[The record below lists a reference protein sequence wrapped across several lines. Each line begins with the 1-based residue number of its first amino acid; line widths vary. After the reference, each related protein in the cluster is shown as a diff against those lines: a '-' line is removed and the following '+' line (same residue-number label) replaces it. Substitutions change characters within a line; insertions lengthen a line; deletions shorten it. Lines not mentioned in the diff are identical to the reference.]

1 MLKGHLANFY
11 MPLQKNKGVWSS
23 LMGVMSLKI
32 LKPMWNRIIAKSL
45 LNEDKMKAFTIK
57 SWTKQR
63 HTLSISLS
71 NIVYVVLHTAL
82 RKEERKQQE

>member
-1 MLKGHLANFY
+1 MTLGKFQHAFT
-11 MPLQKNKGVWSS
+11 KNKGVESS

-57 SWTKQR
+57 S
-63 HTLSISLS
+63 
-71 NIVYVVLHTAL
+71 
-82 RKEERKQQE
+82 